1 MNPMGF
7 SYKVFIIEEDGCMA
21 ENIEALLLQSGYV
34 INYASTGLDGA
45 KVELLCACERPE
57 AVDGALENA
66 ERDIRH
72 CRRNKSRIL
81 TYRDLELNLDS
92 REVTV
97 RGIPLELTAIEY
109 GILELLLK
117 SPSKIFSKAGIF
129 ESVWGETY
137 FSEDNTVN
145 VHMSNLRA
153 KLRRAADGQN
163 YIQTV
168 WGQGYRLAPE
178 AA

>member
-1 MNPMGF
+1 MQF

-21 ENIEALLLQSGYV
+21 ENIEALLVQSGYV

-45 KVELLCACERPE
+45 KVELLCSCERPE
-57 AVDGALENA
+57 AVDGALECA

-72 CRRNKSRIL
+72 CRRSKARIL
-81 TYRDLELNLDS
+81 TYRDLELNLDT

-97 RGIPLELTAIEY
+97 RGVHLELTAIEY
-109 GILELLLK
+109 GILEMMLK
-117 SPSKIFSKAGIF
+117 SPSKVFSKISIF
-129 ESVWGETY
+129 ETVWGETY
-137 FSEDNTVN
+137 YSEDNTVN
-145 VHMSNLRA
+145 VHMSNLRG
-153 KLRRAADGQN
+153 KLRRATEGQN
-163 YIQTV
+163 YIQTI

>member
-1 MNPMGF
+1 MQI
-7 SYKVFIIEEDGCMA
+7 SYKVFIIEEDGCMS
-21 ENIEALLLQSGYV
+21 ENIEALLVQSGFD

-45 KVELLCACERPE
+45 KVELLCSCERPE
-57 AVDGALENA
+57 AVDGALECA

-72 CRRNKSRIL
+72 CRKSKSRIL
-81 TYRDLELNLDS
+81 SYRDLELNLDT

-97 RGIPLELTAIEY
+97 RGVHVELTSIEY
-109 GILELLLK
+109 GILEMMLK
-117 SPSKIFSKAGIF
+117 SPSKVFSKISIF
-129 ESVWGETY
+129 ETVWGETY

-145 VHMSNLRA
+145 VHISNLRS
-153 KLRRAADGQN
+153 KLRRATDGQN
-163 YIQTV
+163 YIQTI

>member
-1 MNPMGF
+1 MQNA
-7 SYKVFIIEEDGCMA
+7 YKVFIIEEDGCMA

-45 KVELLCACERPE
+45 KVELLCPCERPE
-57 AVDGALENA
+57 AVDGALECA

-72 CRRNKSRIL
+72 CRKSKERIL
-81 TYRDLELNLDS
+81 TYRDLELNLDT

-97 RGIPLELTAIEY
+97 RGACIELTSIEY
-109 GILELLLK
+109 GILEMMLK
-117 SPSKIFSKAGIF
+117 SPSKVFSKISIF
-129 ESVWGETY
+129 ETVWGEAY

-145 VHMSNLRA
+145 VHISNLRG
-153 KLRRAADGQN
+153 KLRRATDGQN

-168 WGQGYRLAPE
+168 WGQGYRLAPV

>member
-1 MNPMGF
+1 MQIA
-7 SYKVFIIEEDGCMA
+7 YKVFIIEEDGCMS
-21 ENIEALLLQSGYV
+21 ENIEELLTRSGYV

-45 KVELLCACERPE
+45 RVELLCACERPD
-57 AVDGALENA
+57 AVDAALECA

-72 CRRNKSRIL
+72 CRRSKARIL
-81 TYRDLELNLDS
+81 TYRDVELNLDS

-97 RGIPLELTAIEY
+97 RGMNVELTAIEY
-109 GILELLLK
+109 GILEMMLK
-117 SPSKIFSKAGIF
+117 SPSKIFSKISIF
-129 ESVWGETY
+129 ETVWGEPY
-137 FSEDNTVN
+137 YSEDNTVN
-145 VHMSNLRA
+145 VHISNLRA
-153 KLRRAADGQN
+153 KLRRATDGQN

>member
-1 MNPMGF
+1 MNMA
-7 SYKVFIIEEDGCMA
+7 YKVFIIEEDGCMA

-45 KVELLCACERPE
+45 KVELLCASERPE
-57 AVDGALENA
+57 AVDGALESA

-72 CRRNKSRIL
+72 CRRSKSRIL
-81 TYRDLELNLDS
+81 SYRDMELNLDT

-97 RGIPLELTAIEY
+97 RGAQVELTSIEY

-117 SPSKIFSKAGIF
+117 SPSKVFSKISIF

-153 KLRRAADGQN
+153 KLRSAADGEN